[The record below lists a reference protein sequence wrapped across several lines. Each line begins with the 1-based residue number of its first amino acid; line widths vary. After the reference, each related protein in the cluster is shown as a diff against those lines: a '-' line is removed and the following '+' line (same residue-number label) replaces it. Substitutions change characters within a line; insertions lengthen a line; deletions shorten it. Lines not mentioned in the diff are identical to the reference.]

1 MRTKLLFFFFLL
13 MLLQVNMSTS
23 AMVLKD
29 AHRIMLKD
37 IKASGSHRSMPVL
50 PTAFIDGS
58 LLSVDFLSAVTSAAV
73 TVRNSATGEIVYS
86 SVEMNVTT
94 LRIDLTG
101 KSAGEY
107 SLEIGIG
114 DTILSGDFLLE
125 VEGGNVNFVFCLT
138 NASRFYPGGVLLV
151 DHINYNETF
160 TQGYTTQARK
170 IDVIVRHHD
179 TEDSDPRNRIET
191 SDERYTDNLKG
202 YSSVD
207 GNVTLAWGF
216 PSMPLFNLA
225 SYVGPVGIQYGLL
238 STTQAATGT
247 IRCDDEDK
255 KNKNWIQRYNVGY
268 TLDDSFNEAKALGDF
283 GITANGNTTYSV
295 SLSTDAK
302 FKNNNRFFP
311 QSFIQ

>member
-1 MRTKLLFFFFLL
+1 MTHI
-13 MLLQVNMSTS
+13 LQGNVG
-23 AMVLKD
+23 
-29 AHRIMLKD
+29 
-37 IKASGSHRSMPVL
+37 AS
-50 PTAFIDGS
+50 
-58 LLSVDFLSAVTSAAV
+58 
-73 TVRNSATGEIVYS
+73 Y
-86 SVEMNVTT
+86 
-94 LRIDLTG
+94 
-101 KSAGEY
+101 
-107 SLEIGIG
+107 
-114 DTILSGDFLLE
+114 